1 MKHDHDNDG
10 LPASENDKENNKI
23 PAKEL
28 NSIAFYI
35 FQRDLYKNQP
45 ELFPITIQ
53 AMYQLYK
60 DQQKLD

>member
-10 LPASENDKENNKI
+10 LPASENDKI

-28 NSIAFYI
+28 NSIDFYI

-45 ELFPITIQ
+45 ELFPITIL

-60 DQQKLD
+60 DSKTKD